1 MADRHPR
8 RSARL
13 AKLKEN
19 DDEEKRASRNEIH
32 LFHFRYDFFCR
43 PTELAANLSSF
54 KSINDRTDRKFRH
67 ERLTSSRRMFSESEK
82 KVKERKADKYN
93 AEPFEECKGGQNE
106 LRCYHVIMHVYCNS
120 YNRMAKMK
128 EWEWKSAT
136 NWSNWNSGNYDE
148 KII

>member
-1 MADRHPR
+1 
-8 RSARL
+8 
-13 AKLKEN
+13 
-19 DDEEKRASRNEIH
+19 
-32 LFHFRYDFFCR
+32 
-43 PTELAANLSSF
+43 
-54 KSINDRTDRKFRH
+54 
-67 ERLTSSRRMFSESEK
+67 MFSESEK
-82 KVKERKADKYN
+82 IVKERKADKYN

>member
-1 MADRHPR
+1 MIVLIENLGMNALHLRDECFQN
-8 RSARL
+8 
-13 AKLKEN
+13 LK
-19 DDEEKRASRNEIH
+19 
-32 LFHFRYDFFCR
+32 
-43 PTELAANLSSF
+43 
-54 KSINDRTDRKFRH
+54 
-67 ERLTSSRRMFSESEK
+67 K

>member
-1 MADRHPR
+1 MTDRHPR

-32 LFHFRYDFFCR
+32 LFHFRYDYFCR

-82 KVKERKADKYN
+82 KSRKEKLISTTQNLLKNAKEDKMSYV
-93 AEPFEECKGGQNE
+93 
-106 LRCYHVIMHVYCNS
+106 VIM
-120 YNRMAKMK
+120 
-128 EWEWKSAT
+128 
-136 NWSNWNSGNYDE
+136 
-148 KII
+148 